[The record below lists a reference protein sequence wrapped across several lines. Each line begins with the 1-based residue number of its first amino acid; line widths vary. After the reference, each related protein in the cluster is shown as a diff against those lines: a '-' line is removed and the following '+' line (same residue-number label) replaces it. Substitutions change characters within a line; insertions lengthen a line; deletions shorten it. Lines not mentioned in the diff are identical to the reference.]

1 MLLWW
6 RGMGKMPIPPIFC
19 LVGAVGTAAPPTF
32 LLLSVFFTF
41 LPLSKLCATVEI
53 NILFR

>member
-1 MLLWW
+1 
-6 RGMGKMPIPPIFC
+6 MPIPPIFC

-32 LLLSVFFTF
+32 FTFICPFYFFTF
-41 LPLSKLCATVEI
+41 LLLSKLCATVEI